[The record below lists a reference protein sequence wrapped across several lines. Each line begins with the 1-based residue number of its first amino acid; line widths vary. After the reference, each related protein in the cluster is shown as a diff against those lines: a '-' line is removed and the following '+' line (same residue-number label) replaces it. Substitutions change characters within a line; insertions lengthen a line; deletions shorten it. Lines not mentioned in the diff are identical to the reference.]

1 MASFDIKTATIEE
14 LKKKEKSNKQLAAFF
29 IGLFVMLIIVN
40 IITSIVTK
48 KIHFSTIAVFI
59 FIFCGI
65 GMQKSNKEIN
75 DEIKLREQMQ

>member
-1 MASFDIKTATIEE
+1 MASFDIKTATMEE

-29 IGLFVMLIIVN
+29 IGLFVMLNIIN

-48 KIHFSTIAVFI
+48 KIHFSNIAVFI
-59 FIFCGI
+59 FIICGI